1 MLKECYLDEISHE
14 SLQTVTELFKAL
26 SDPTRV
32 KILNLICE
40 KEHAVNQIVE
50 ALSLSQSNVSHQ
62 LRVLRDKNLVTS
74 RREGRVIYYKIAD
87 EHVIQILYQAI
98 EHVQH

>member
-1 MLKECYLDEISHE
+1 MKKCYVHDINEAT
-14 SLQTVTELFKAL
+14 LQTVTELFKAL
-26 SDPTRV
+26 GDPTRV
-32 KILNLICE
+32 KIMNLICE

-50 ALSLSQSNVSHQ
+50 SLNLSQSTVSHQ

-74 RREGRVIYYKIAD
+74 RRDGRTIYYKIAD
-87 EHVIQILYQAI
+87 EHVIQILHEAI